1 MKNFFSFKDVFSPKL
16 LSSLRSYNKERFV
29 QDLIAG
35 MIVAVVAI
43 PLAIAFGISSGVGPT
58 EGLVTAIIA
67 GFIISAFGGSKVQ
80 IGGPT
85 GAFIVIIYG
94 IIQQH
99 GLAGLLI
106 ATIMAGIL
114 LIFMG
119 LFKLGNVIKF
129 VPYPVIVGFTA
140 GIAVTIFSTQMN
152 DLFGMGIQDA
162 PADFIHKWICYFE
175 HWRDINWW
183 AFAVGIASLLIIIF
197 STKIN
202 KKIPGSLVA
211 IVLMT
216 LVVWL
221 LREFGG
227 ITSIT
232 TIGDLYTLPS
242 GMPAPHLPAL
252 NLAEGETWL
261 NLVQDLFPSAFTIAM
276 LGAIESL
283 LSAMVADGVIG
294 DKHNSNT
301 ELIAQ
306 GIANVVTPFFGGI
319 PATGAIARTMA
330 NINNGGR
337 TPVAGIVH
345 AAMLLL
351 VLLCFGPLVGM
362 IPMACLAGVLIVVSY
377 NMSGWRSFVWLAKA
391 PKSDFIV
398 MLVTFILTVIFDLTI
413 AIEVGLLLAVI
424 LFLKRTNEATVIRSF
439 SDEIDP
445 THQNDIRLH
454 GNDLEKLHIPPHTEV
469 YEIDGPYFFGIANKF
484 DELSQRMGSEGQKVR
499 ILRMR
504 KVSFM
509 DSTGIHNL
517 EQLYLRS
524 KRCGMTLVLSGVNE
538 HVYRTLEKSGLVD
551 MIGKENVRNHIN
563 GALARAEELVK
574 GADNT
579 SAHN

>member
-1 MKNFFSFKDVFSPKL
+1 MQNYFSFKDVFRPKL
-16 LSSLRSYNKERFV
+16 FSTLRSYNKEKFL
-29 QDLIAG
+29 QDALAG
-35 MIVAVVAI
+35 WIVAVVAI

-67 GFIISAFGGSKVQ
+67 GFIISALGGSKVQ

-99 GLAGLLI
+99 GLTGLLI

-114 LIFMG
+114 LILMG
-119 LFKLGNVIKF
+119 VFKLGNVIKF

-162 PADFIHKWICYFE
+162 PADFIHKWVCYFQ
-175 HWRDINWW
+175 HIGDINWW
-183 AFAVGIASLLIIIF
+183 AFAIGIASLLIIIF
-197 STKIN
+197 STKIS

-216 LVVWL
+216 LTVWL
-221 LREFGG
+221 LRKFGG

-242 GMPAPHLPAL
+242 GMPAPHLPEL
-252 NLAEGETWL
+252 NLSDGQTL
-261 NLVQDLFPSAFTIAM
+261 ISLVQELFPSAFTIAM

-306 GIANVVTPFFGGI
+306 GVANVVTPFFGGI

-337 TPVAGIVH
+337 TPVAGMVH
-345 AAMLLL
+345 AVVLLL

-362 IPMACLAGVLIVVSY
+362 IPMACLAGVLIIVSY
-377 NMSGWRSFVWLAKA
+377 NMSGWREIVTLSKA
-391 PKSDFIV
+391 PKSDVIV

-413 AIEVGLLLAVI
+413 AIEIGLLLAVI
-424 LFLKRTNEATVIRSF
+424 LFLKRTNETTVIRSF

-445 THQNDIRLH
+445 TLSNDIRLH

-484 DELSQRMGSEGQKVR
+484 DEISQRMGTDGQKVR

-517 EQLYLRS
+517 EQLYVRS
-524 KRCGMTLVLSGVNE
+524 QRCGMTLVLSGVNE
-538 HVYRTLEKSGLVD
+538 NVYKTLDKAGLVEK
-551 MIGKENVRNHIN
+551 IGKENVRNHIN
-563 GALARAEELVK
+563 GALARAQEIV
-574 GADNT
+574 
-579 SAHN
+579 SA

>member
-16 LSSLRSYNKERFV
+16 FSSLRSYSKERLV
-29 QDLIAG
+29 QDLVAG

-114 LIFMG
+114 LILMG

-221 LREFGG
+221 LRKFGG

-252 NLAEGETWL
+252 DLEEGKTWI

-306 GIANVVTPFFGGI
+306 GLANVVTPFFGGI

-351 VLLCFGPLVGM
+351 VLICFGPLVGM
-362 IPMACLAGVLIVVSY
+362 IPMACLAGVLLVVSY
-377 NMSGWRSFVWLAKA
+377 NMAGIRSVVSLSKA

-398 MLVTFILTVIFDLTI
+398 MIVTFVLTVIFDLTI

-445 THQNDIRLH
+445 TQQTDIRLH
-454 GNDLEKLHIPPHTEV
+454 GNDLEKLHIPPFTEV

-484 DELSQRMGSEGQKVR
+484 DELSQRIGSEDQKVR

-509 DSTGIHNL
+509 DSTGLHNL
-517 EQLYLRS
+517 EELYLRS

-538 HVYRTLEKSGLVD
+538 QVYRTLEKAGLVA

-563 GALARAEELVK
+563 GALARAEELV
-574 GADNT
+574 ASE
-579 SAHN
+579 SAK

>member
-1 MKNFFSFKDVFSPKL
+1 MQNFFSFKDVFRPKL
-16 LSSLRSYNKERFV
+16 FSTLRSYTKERFL
-29 QDLIAG
+29 QDALAG
-35 MIVAVVAI
+35 WIVAVVAI

-99 GLAGLLI
+99 GITGLLI

-114 LIFMG
+114 LILMG
-119 LFKLGNVIKF
+119 LFRLGNVIKF
-129 VPYPVIVGFTA
+129 VPYPVIIGFTA

-152 DLFGMGIQDA
+152 DLFGMGIQNA
-162 PADFIHKWICYFE
+162 PADFIHKWICYFQ

-183 AFAVGIASLLIIIF
+183 AFGVGIASLFIIIF
-197 STKIN
+197 SSRISKQL
-202 KKIPGSLVA
+202 PGSLLA

-221 LREFGG
+221 LRKFAG

-242 GMPAPHLPAL
+242 GMPAPHLPEL
-252 NLAEGETWL
+252 NLTDGQTL
-261 NLVQDLFPSAFTIAM
+261 FKLVQDLFPSAFTIAM

-306 GIANVVTPFFGGI
+306 GLANVVTPFFGGI

-337 TPVAGIVH
+337 TPVAGIIH
-345 AAMLLL
+345 AAMLFL
-351 VLLCFGPLVGM
+351 VLLFFGTLVGM

-377 NMSGWRSFVWLAKA
+377 NMSGWRSVVGLSKA

-398 MLVTFILTVIFDLTI
+398 MIVTFILTVIFDLTI

-454 GNDLEKLHIPPHTEV
+454 GNDLEKLHIPPFTEV

-484 DELSQRMGSEGQKVR
+484 DEISQRIGADGQKVR

-504 KVSFM
+504 KVSFI

-517 EQLYLRS
+517 EQLYMRS
-524 KRCGMTLVLSGVNE
+524 QRCGMTLVLSGVNE
-538 HVYRTLEKSGLVD
+538 RVYNTLEKAGLVEL
-551 MIGKENVRNHIN
+551 IGKENVRNHIN
-563 GALARAEELVK
+563 GALARAEEIVNK
-574 GADNT
+574 
-579 SAHN
+579 

>member
-1 MKNFFSFKDVFSPKL
+1 MQSYFSFKDVFRPKL
-16 LSSLRSYNKERFV
+16 FSTLKDYSKEKLL

-99 GLAGLLI
+99 GLTGLLI

-114 LIFMG
+114 LILMG
-119 LFKLGNVIKF
+119 VFKLGNVIKF

-162 PADFIHKWICYFE
+162 PADFIHKWICYFQ

-183 AFAVGIASLLIIIF
+183 AFAIGIASLLIIMF
-197 STKIN
+197 STKLS
-202 KKIPGSLVA
+202 KKIPGSLLA

-221 LREFGG
+221 LRKFGG

-242 GMPAPHLPAL
+242 GMPAPHLPEL
-252 NLAEGETWL
+252 NLSDGQTL
-261 NLVQDLFPSAFTIAM
+261 ISLVQELFPSAFTIAM

-306 GIANVVTPFFGGI
+306 GVANVVTPFFGGI

-337 TPVAGIVH
+337 TPVAGMIH
-345 AAMLLL
+345 AVVLLL

-362 IPMACLAGVLIVVSY
+362 IPMACLAGVLIIVSY
-377 NMSGWRSFVWLAKA
+377 NMSGWREILALSKA
-391 PKSDFIV
+391 PKSDVIV
-398 MLVTFILTVIFDLTI
+398 MLVTFVLTVIFDLTI
-413 AIEVGLLLAVI
+413 AIEIGLLLAVI
-424 LFLKRTNEATVIRSF
+424 LFLKRTNETTVIRSF

-445 THQNDIRLH
+445 TFSNDIRLH

-484 DELSQRMGSEGQKVR
+484 DEISQRMGTDGQKVR

-517 EQLYLRS
+517 EQLYVRS
-524 KRCGMTLVLSGVNE
+524 QRCGMTLVLSGVNE
-538 HVYRTLEKSGLVD
+538 NVYKTLDKAGLVE

-563 GALARAEELVK
+563 GALARAQEIV
-574 GADNT
+574 
-579 SAHN
+579 SQ

>member
-1 MKNFFSFKDVFSPKL
+1 MQSFFSFKDVFRPKL
-16 LSSLRSYNKERFV
+16 FSTLKGYSKEKLL

-67 GFIISAFGGSKVQ
+67 GFIISALGGSKVQ

-99 GLAGLLI
+99 GLTGLLI

-114 LIFMG
+114 LILMG

-129 VPYPVIVGFTA
+129 VPYPVIIGFTA

-162 PADFIHKWICYFE
+162 PADFIHKWICYFQ

-183 AFAVGIASLLIIIF
+183 AFAIGVASLLIIIF
-197 STKIN
+197 STKIS

-216 LVVWL
+216 LTVWL

-227 ITSIT
+227 VTSIT

-242 GMPAPHLPAL
+242 GMPAPKLPEL
-252 NLAEGETWL
+252 ILAEGQTL
-261 NLVQDLFPSAFTIAM
+261 IRLVQDLFPSAFTIAM

-306 GIANVVTPFFGGI
+306 GVANVVTPFFGGI

-345 AAMLLL
+345 ALMLLL

-362 IPMACLAGVLIVVSY
+362 IPMACLAGVLIIVSY
-377 NMSGWRSFVWLAKA
+377 NMSGWREVVALSKA

-398 MLVTFILTVIFDLTI
+398 MLVTFVLTVIFDLTI
-413 AIEVGLLLAVI
+413 AIEIGLLLAVI
-424 LFLKRTNEATVIRSF
+424 LFLKRTNETTVIRSF

-445 THQNDIRLH
+445 TLSNDIRLH
-454 GNDLEKLHIPPHTEV
+454 GNDLEKLHIPPFTEV

-484 DELSQRMGSEGQKVR
+484 DEISQRMGTDGQKVR

-517 EQLYLRS
+517 EQLFLRS
-524 KRCGMTLVLSGVNE
+524 QRCGMTLVLSGVNE
-538 HVYRTLEKSGLVD
+538 NVYKTLDKAGLVK

-563 GALARAEELVK
+563 GALARAQEII
-574 GADNT
+574 
-579 SAHN
+579 SA

>member
-1 MKNFFSFKDVFSPKL
+1 MKTFFSFKEVFSPKL
-16 LSSLRSYNKERFV
+16 FSSLRTYNKQRLL
-29 QDLIAG
+29 QDAIAG
-35 MIVAVVAI
+35 MIVGIVAI

-99 GLAGLLI
+99 GLTGLLI

-119 LFKLGNVIKF
+119 LFRLGNVIKF
-129 VPYPVIVGFTA
+129 VPYPVIIGFTA
-140 GIAVTIFSTQMN
+140 GIAVTIFTTQMN

-183 AFAVGIASLLIIIF
+183 AFAVGVVSLLIIVF
-197 STKIN
+197 STKIS

-216 LVVWL
+216 LIVWL

-227 ITSIT
+227 VTSIT
-232 TIGDLYTLPS
+232 TIGDLYTLPD

-252 NLAEGETWL
+252 HLAEGETL
-261 NLVQDLFPSAFTIAM
+261 FNLVRDLFPSAFTIAM

-306 GIANVVTPFFGGI
+306 GVANVVVPFFGGI
-319 PATGAIARTMA
+319 PATGAIARTMT

-337 TPVAGIVH
+337 TPIAGIIH
-345 AAMLLL
+345 AVVLLL
-351 VLLCFGPLVGM
+351 VLLFLGPLVGM

-377 NMSGWRSFVWLAKA
+377 NMSGWRSFLWLAKA

-398 MLVTFILTVIFDLTI
+398 MLVTFVLTVIFDLTI

-445 THQNDIRLH
+445 TYHNDVRLH
-454 GNDLEKLHIPPHTEV
+454 GNDLDMLHIPPHTEV

-484 DELSQRMGSEGQKVR
+484 DEISQRIGADGQKVR

-524 KRCGMTLVLSGVNE
+524 QRCGMTLVLSGVNK
-538 HVYRTLEKSGLVD
+538 HVFKTLEKSGLVQL
-551 MIGKENVRNHIN
+551 IGRENIRDHIN
-563 GALARAEELVK
+563 GALARAEEIVK
-574 GADNT
+574 SNL
-579 SAHN
+579 

>member
-1 MKNFFSFKDVFSPKL
+1 MKSVFSFKDVFSPKL
-16 LSSLRSYNKERFV
+16 FSTFRSYTKERFLEDV
-29 QDLIAG
+29 LAG

-67 GFIISAFGGSKVQ
+67 GFIISALGGSKVQ

-114 LIFMG
+114 LILMG

-211 IVLMT
+211 IVVMT

-221 LREFGG
+221 LRKYAGV
-227 ITSIT
+227 TSIT

-242 GMPAPHLPAL
+242 GMPAPHLPQL
-252 NLAEGETWL
+252 TLAEGETWIT
-261 NLVQDLFPSAFTIAM
+261 LVKELFPSAFTIAM

-306 GIANVVTPFFGGI
+306 GVANVVTPFFGGI

-337 TPVAGIVH
+337 TPVAGMVH
-345 AAMLLL
+345 ALMLLL
-351 VLLCFGPLVGM
+351 VLICFGPLVGM
-362 IPMACLAGVLIVVSY
+362 IPMACLAGVLIIVSY
-377 NMSGWRSFVWLAKA
+377 NMAGIRSVIGLSKA

-398 MLVTFILTVIFDLTI
+398 MLVTFVLTVIFDLTI

-445 THQNDIRLH
+445 TLQTDIRLH
-454 GNDLEKLHIPPHTEV
+454 GNDLEKLHIPLYTEV

-484 DELSQRMGSEGQKVR
+484 DEISQRMGADDQKVR

-504 KVSFM
+504 KVSFI

-517 EQLYLRS
+517 EQLYWRS
-524 KRCGMTLVLSGVNE
+524 KRCGMTLVLSGVNSR
-538 HVYRTLEKSGLVD
+538 VYQALAKAGLVA
-551 MIGKENVRNHIN
+551 MIGEDNVCDHIN
-563 GALARAEELVK
+563 GALSRAAELVSGK
-574 GADNT
+574 E
-579 SAHN
+579 

>member
-1 MKNFFSFKDVFSPKL
+1 MQKFISFKDVFRPKL
-16 LSSLRSYNKERFV
+16 FSTLRSYSKEKFL
-29 QDLIAG
+29 QDLLAG
-35 MIVAVVAI
+35 WIVAVVAI

-99 GLAGLLI
+99 GLTGLLI

-152 DLFGMGIQDA
+152 DLFGMGIEDA
-162 PADFIHKWICYFE
+162 PADFISKWICYFE
-175 HWRDINWW
+175 HLRDINWW

-221 LREFGG
+221 LRKFGG
-227 ITSIT
+227 VNSIV

-242 GMPAPHLPAL
+242 GMTAPHLPAL
-252 NLAEGETWL
+252 ELKEGQTL
-261 NLVQDLFPSAFTIAM
+261 IQLVQDLFPSAFTIAM

-306 GIANVVTPFFGGI
+306 GLANVVTPFFGGI

-351 VLLCFGPLVGM
+351 VLICFGPLVGM
-362 IPMACLAGVLIVVSY
+362 IPMACLAGVLLVVSY
-377 NMSGWRSFVWLAKA
+377 NMAAIRSVVSLAKA

-398 MLVTFILTVIFDLTI
+398 MIVTFVLTVIFDLTI
-413 AIEVGLLLAVI
+413 AIEIGLLLAVI

-445 THQNDIRLH
+445 TLQNDIRLH
-454 GNDLEKLHIPPHTEV
+454 GNDLEKLHIPAQTEV
-469 YEIDGPYFFGIANKF
+469 FEIDGPYFFGIANKF
-484 DELSQRMGSEGQKVR
+484 DELSQRIGEDQKVR

-504 KVSFM
+504 KVSFI

-524 KRCGMTLVLSGVNE
+524 QRCGMTLVLSGVNE
-538 HVYRTLEKSGLVD
+538 RVFQALDKAGLVQL
-551 MIGKENVRNHIN
+551 IGRENIRDHIN
-563 GALARAEELVK
+563 GALARAEEIVK
-574 GADNT
+574 NKD
-579 SAHN
+579 

>member
-1 MKNFFSFKDVFSPKL
+1 MKTFFSFKEVFSPKL
-16 LSSLRSYNKERFV
+16 FSSLRTYNKQRLL
-29 QDLIAG
+29 QDTIAG
-35 MIVAVVAI
+35 MIVGIVAI

-67 GFIISAFGGSKVQ
+67 GFLISAFGGSKVQ

-99 GLAGLLI
+99 GLTGLLI

-119 LFKLGNVIKF
+119 LFRLGNVIKF
-129 VPYPVIVGFTA
+129 VPYPVIIGFTA
-140 GIAVTIFSTQMN
+140 GIAVTIFTTQMN

-183 AFAVGIASLLIIIF
+183 AFAVGIISLLIIVF
-197 STKIN
+197 STKIS

-216 LVVWL
+216 LIVWI

-227 ITSIT
+227 VTSIT
-232 TIGDLYTLPS
+232 TIGDLYTLPD

-252 NLAEGETWL
+252 HLAEGETL
-261 NLVQDLFPSAFTIAM
+261 FTLVRDLFPSAFTIAM

-306 GIANVVTPFFGGI
+306 GIANVVVPFFGGI
-319 PATGAIARTMA
+319 PATGAIARTMT

-337 TPVAGIVH
+337 TPIAGIIH
-345 AAMLLL
+345 AVVLLL
-351 VLLCFGPLVGM
+351 VLLFLGPLVGM

-377 NMSGWRSFVWLAKA
+377 NMSGWRSFLWLAKA

-398 MLVTFILTVIFDLTI
+398 MLVTFVLTVIFDLTI

-445 THQNDIRLH
+445 TYHNDVRLH
-454 GNDLEKLHIPPHTEV
+454 GNDLDMLHIPPHTEV

-484 DELSQRMGSEGQKVR
+484 DEISQRIGADGQKVR

-504 KVSFM
+504 KVSFI

-517 EQLYLRS
+517 EQLYFRS
-524 KRCGMTLVLSGVNE
+524 QRCGMTLVLSGVNK
-538 HVYRTLEKSGLVD
+538 HVFKTLEKSGLVQL
-551 MIGKENVRNHIN
+551 IGRENIRDHIN
-563 GALARAEELVK
+563 GALARAEEIV
-574 GADNT
+574 
-579 SAHN
+579 SA

>member
-1 MKNFFSFKDVFSPKL
+1 MQNFISFKDVFRPKL
-16 LSSLRSYNKERFV
+16 FSTLRRYTKQQLL
-29 QDLIAG
+29 QDSIAG

-67 GFIISAFGGSKVQ
+67 GFIISALGGSKVQ

-99 GLAGLLI
+99 GLTGLLI
-106 ATIMAGIL
+106 ATIMAGLL
-114 LIFMG
+114 LILMG
-119 LFKLGNVIKF
+119 LFKLGNIIKF
-129 VPYPVIVGFTA
+129 VPYPVIIGFTA

-152 DLFGMGIQDA
+152 DLFGLGIEDA
-162 PADFIHKWICYFE
+162 PADFIHKWMCYFE
-175 HWRDINWW
+175 HWRDVNWW
-183 AFAVGIASLLIIIF
+183 AFAIGLSSLCIIIF
-197 STKIN
+197 SSKIS
-202 KKIPGSLVA
+202 KKIPGSLIA
-211 IVLMT
+211 ILLMT

-221 LREFGG
+221 LREFAG

-232 TIGDLYTLPS
+232 TIGDLYSLPN
-242 GMPAPHLPAL
+242 GMPTPKLPNL
-252 NLAEGETWL
+252 NLAEGETIL
-261 NLVQDLFPSAFTIAM
+261 RLVQELFPSAFTIAM

-306 GIANVVTPFFGGI
+306 GVANVVVPFFGGI

-345 AAMLLL
+345 AAVLLL
-351 VLLCFGPLVGM
+351 VLFFLGPLVGM

-377 NMSGWRSFVWLAKA
+377 NMSGWRSFLWLAKA

-398 MLVTFILTVIFDLTI
+398 MLVTFILTVIFDLTV

-445 THQNDIRLH
+445 TYHNDVRLH
-454 GNDLEKLHIPPHTEV
+454 GNDLDMLHIPPHTEV

-484 DELSQRMGSEGQKVR
+484 DEISQRIGTDGQKVR

-524 KRCGMTLVLSGVNE
+524 QRCGMTLVLSGVNK
-538 HVYRTLEKSGLVD
+538 HVYQTLDKAGLVE
-551 MIGKENVRNHIN
+551 MIGSKNIRDHIN
-563 GALARAEELVK
+563 GALARAEEIIQGNK
-574 GADNT
+574 
-579 SAHN
+579 

>member
-1 MKNFFSFKDVFSPKL
+1 MKTFFSFKEVFSPKL
-16 LSSLRSYNKERFV
+16 FSSLRTYNKQRLL
-29 QDLIAG
+29 QDAIAG
-35 MIVAVVAI
+35 MIVGIVAI

-99 GLAGLLI
+99 GITGLLI

-119 LFKLGNVIKF
+119 LFRLGNVIKF
-129 VPYPVIVGFTA
+129 VPYPVIIGFTA
-140 GIAVTIFSTQMN
+140 GIAVTIFTTQMN

-183 AFAVGIASLLIIIF
+183 AFAVGVVSLLIIVF
-197 STKIN
+197 STKMS

-216 LVVWL
+216 LIVWL

-227 ITSIT
+227 VTSIT
-232 TIGDLYTLPS
+232 TIGDLYTLPD

-252 NLAEGETWL
+252 HLAEGETL
-261 NLVQDLFPSAFTIAM
+261 FNLVRDLFPSAFTIAM

-306 GIANVVTPFFGGI
+306 GVANVVVPFFGGI
-319 PATGAIARTMA
+319 PATGAIARTMT

-337 TPVAGIVH
+337 TPIAGIIH
-345 AAMLLL
+345 AVVLLL
-351 VLLCFGPLVGM
+351 VLLFLGPLVGM

-377 NMSGWRSFVWLAKA
+377 NMSGWRSFLWLAKA

-398 MLVTFILTVIFDLTI
+398 MLVTFVLTVIFDLTI

-445 THQNDIRLH
+445 TYHNDVRLH
-454 GNDLEKLHIPPHTEV
+454 GNDLDMLHIPPHTEV

-484 DELSQRMGSEGQKVR
+484 DEISQRIGADGQKVR

-524 KRCGMTLVLSGVNE
+524 QRCGMTLVLSGVNK
-538 HVYRTLEKSGLVD
+538 HVFKTLEKSGLVQL
-551 MIGKENVRNHIN
+551 IGRENIRDHIN
-563 GALARAEELVK
+563 GALARAEEIVK
-574 GADNT
+574 SNR
-579 SAHN
+579 

>member
-1 MKNFFSFKDVFSPKL
+1 MKNFFSLKDVFCPKL
-16 LSSLRSYNKERFV
+16 FTTLRSYTKERFLE
-29 QDLIAG
+29 DALAG
-35 MIVAVVAI
+35 WIVAIVAI

-67 GFIISAFGGSKVQ
+67 GFIISALGGSRVQ

-85 GAFIVIIYG
+85 GAFIVIVYG

-99 GLAGLLI
+99 GLTGLLI

-114 LIFMG
+114 LILMG

-129 VPYPVIVGFTA
+129 VPYPVIIGFTA

-152 DLFGMGIQDA
+152 DLFGMGIKDA
-162 PADFIHKWICYFE
+162 PADFIHKWICYFQHIE
-175 HWRDINWW
+175 DINWW
-183 AFAVGIASLLIIIF
+183 AFAVGILSLLIIVF
-197 STKIN
+197 SSKIN

-221 LREFGG
+221 LRKYGG

-232 TIGDLYTLPS
+232 TIGDLYTLPN
-242 GMPAPHLPAL
+242 GMPAPQLPEID
-252 NLAEGETWL
+252 LADGQTL
-261 NLVQDLFPSAFTIAM
+261 IKLVQDLFPSAFTIAM

-306 GIANVVTPFFGGI
+306 GVANVVTPFFGGI

-377 NMSGWRSFVWLAKA
+377 NMAGIQSVISLSKA
-391 PKSDFIV
+391 PKSDVIV

-413 AIEVGLLLAVI
+413 AIEIGLLLAVI
-424 LFLKRTNEATVIRSF
+424 LFLKRTNESTVIRTF

-445 THQNDIRLH
+445 TLQTDIRLH
-454 GNDLEKLHIPPHTEV
+454 GNDLEKLHIPPFTEV

-484 DELSQRMGSEGQKVR
+484 DEISQRIGTDGQKVR

-504 KVSFM
+504 KVSFI

-517 EQLYLRS
+517 EQLYHRS
-524 KRCGMTLVLSGVNE
+524 QRCGMTLVLSGVNE
-538 HVYRTLEKSGLVD
+538 RVFKALDKAGLVD
-551 MIGKENVRNHIN
+551 LIGRDNVRNHIN

-574 GADNT
+574 
-579 SAHN
+579 

>member
-1 MKNFFSFKDVFSPKL
+1 MQSYFSFKDVFRPKL
-16 LSSLRSYNKERFV
+16 FSTLKDYSKEKLL

-99 GLAGLLI
+99 GLTGLLI

-114 LIFMG
+114 LILMG
-119 LFKLGNVIKF
+119 VFKLGNVIKF

-162 PADFIHKWICYFE
+162 PADFIHKWICYFQ

-183 AFAVGIASLLIIIF
+183 AFAIGIASLLIIMF
-197 STKIN
+197 STKLS
-202 KKIPGSLVA
+202 KKIPGSLLA

-221 LREFGG
+221 LRKFGG

-242 GMPAPHLPAL
+242 GMPAPHLPEL
-252 NLAEGETWL
+252 NLSDGQTL
-261 NLVQDLFPSAFTIAM
+261 ISLVQKLFPSAFTIAM

-306 GIANVVTPFFGGI
+306 GVANVVTPFFGGI

-337 TPVAGIVH
+337 TPVAGMVH
-345 AAMLLL
+345 AVVLLL

-362 IPMACLAGVLIVVSY
+362 IPMACLAGVLIIVSY
-377 NMSGWRSFVWLAKA
+377 NMSGWREILALSKA
-391 PKSDFIV
+391 PKSDVIV
-398 MLVTFILTVIFDLTI
+398 MLVTFVLTVIFDLTI
-413 AIEVGLLLAVI
+413 AIEIGLLLAVI
-424 LFLKRTNEATVIRSF
+424 LFLKRTNETTVIRSF

-445 THQNDIRLH
+445 TLSNDIRLH
-454 GNDLEKLHIPPHTEV
+454 GNDLEKLHIPPFTEV

-484 DELSQRMGSEGQKVR
+484 DEISQRMGTDGQKVR

-517 EQLYLRS
+517 EQLFLRS
-524 KRCGMTLVLSGVNE
+524 QRCGMTLVLSGVNE
-538 HVYRTLEKSGLVD
+538 NVYKTLDKAGLVK

-563 GALARAEELVK
+563 GALARAQEII
-574 GADNT
+574 
-579 SAHN
+579 SA